1 MNRINTPTTDGQS
14 KVEQKTTS
22 TNISVR
28 DVCNKTGESHALRD
42 KKLDSQA
49 VMRIEATGTCAHRLR
64 RPILA
69 KLPIRPQVILLK
81 VVKPYLGPS
90 QPV

>member
-22 TNISVR
+22 TNIFCQ
-28 DVCNKTGESHALRD
+28 DVCNKTESHALRD

-69 KLPIRPQVILLK
+69 KLPPVLK
-81 VVKPYLGPS
+81 
-90 QPV
+90 